1 MEGIPSMNVEEDLT
15 TELSYFGLDKTDSK
29 MYLGLLRI
37 GSLTVGKISTK
48 LEIDRGKAYRSLNKL
63 RDMGLI
69 TTTFSNPTICEAV
82 SPSDALTSVIQK
94 REDEITTMQKLSKK
108 IIKDL
113 KDLRRPDSVSEVSS
127 ISIIQGRSNIYSR
140 IGKLIQESKK
150 TIYVMTT
157 AEDILRMYHTA
168 IPEKIKLCQKNGGEV
183 KVLTYTESDNLIPLI
198 DRLGASE
205 TRIGKLP
212 SKSRVIV
219 EDQGQ
224 LIMSGSIKETMDLNE
239 DTDSILYTNSAE
251 MINNMFSLCQHLWKK
266 AKPLKVLTQ

>member
-1 MEGIPSMNVEEDLT
+1 MSVEEELI
-15 TELSYFGLDKTDSK
+15 TELSYFGLDKTDAT

-37 GSLTVGKISTK
+37 GSLTVGKMSTK

-69 TTTFSNPTICEAV
+69 TTTFSNPTICESVPPAE
-82 SPSDALTSVIQK
+82 ALTSVIQRK
-94 REDEITTMQKLSKK
+94 EDEIVTMQKLSRK

-113 KDLRRPDSVSEVSS
+113 KELNRPQNVSEASS

-140 IGKLIQESKK
+140 TGKLIQDSSKI
-150 TIYVMTT
+150 IYIITT

-168 IPEKIKLCQKNGGEV
+168 IPEKIAMCKKNGGTV
-183 KVLTYTESDNLIPLI
+183 RVLTDTTNENLLPLI
-198 DRLGASE
+198 SRLKATE
-205 TRIGKLP
+205 TRVGKLP

-219 EDQGQ
+219 EEGGQ
-224 LIMSGSIKETMDLNE
+224 LIMSGSIKETMDLN
-239 DTDSILYTNSAE
+239 DDNDSILYTNSKE

-266 AKPLKVLTQ
+266 AKPVEVLLAS